1 MNLNLRIPNSNPFL
15 VMTNSSW
22 QFNSTNEFRDVA
34 EENVIVDGAVS
45 VVSYVPRDES
55 DYGTLLCW
63 GRNELG
69 RQRRPCVFHVIPA
82 GEDHIL
88 YIPGRSQR
96 VKSQAR
102 GILPCSYFQVSYPY
116 KSVFHFDEIYW
127 AIKACESQFLQM
139 VIALGWIRVEF
150 WRRRRRRRLSCF
162 PNCSKLCWGAFSSS
176 TCYLLL
182 LLSS

>member
-1 MNLNLRIPNSNPFL
+1 MI
-15 VMTNSSW
+15 TNSSW

-82 GEDHIL
+82 GEDYVL
-88 YIPGRSQR
+88 LQVGCRS
-96 VKSQAR
+96 
-102 GILPCSYFQVSYPY
+102 GLP
-116 KSVFHFDEIYW
+116 
-127 AIKACESQFLQM
+127 
-139 VIALGWIRVEF
+139 
-150 WRRRRRRRLSCF
+150 
-162 PNCSKLCWGAFSSS
+162 
-176 TCYLLL
+176 
-182 LLSS
+182 